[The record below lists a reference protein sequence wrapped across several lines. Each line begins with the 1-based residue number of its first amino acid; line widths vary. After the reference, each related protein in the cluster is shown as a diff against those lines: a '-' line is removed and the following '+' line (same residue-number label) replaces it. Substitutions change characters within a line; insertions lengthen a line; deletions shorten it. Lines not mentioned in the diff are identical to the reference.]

1 MTGVSEPLHSG
12 KILQGVSKV
21 SPLVITALV
30 VAGIVILIAIVFINQ
45 QLENRKLEKAREKA
59 DLQDR
64 FRRCGAIAESLPGQ
78 FISAD
83 LKLLLSRFELAL
95 GERLLKLEKTPQ
107 VAERVA
113 ELNRLVSQGSAMEVR
128 NAPQLILT
136 EAKAKEVRFL
146 FEGLHAQINRFA
158 QDGLLSRNDAQRWLK
173 EIRHLLTQLHIEFF
187 TNIGQQA
194 LQQGQP
200 RQARLAF
207 ERGVQYLQKQAD
219 LGRYQAQLKQLEQQ
233 LERANALVL
242 ESSKPSAEENTE
254 LTEGLKALDEDDIW
268 KKKNLYD

>member
-1 MTGVSEPLHSG
+1 M
-12 KILQGVSKV
+12 

-83 LKLLLSRFELAL
+83 LKLLLSRFELGL

-113 ELNRLVSQGSAMEVR
+113 ELRQLVGQGSAIPVR

-146 FEGLHAQINRFA
+146 FEGLHAQITRFA
-158 QDGLLSRNDAQRWLK
+158 QDGELPRNDAQRWLK

-194 LQQGQP
+194 LQQGQA

-207 ERGVQYLQKQAD
+207 ERGVQYLQKQPD
-219 LGRYQAQLKQLEQQ
+219 LGRYQAQLQQMEQQ
-233 LERANALVL
+233 LNRANALVL
-242 ESSKPSAEENTE
+242 ETSAPSPEEHTE
-254 LTEGLKALDEDDIW
+254 LTDGLSALETDDIW